1 MQILKIKYQ
10 ICENKFAVYK
20 YIDYICTFKFLIENS
35 LMDIVSRLKLF
46 LDTYNIPNSQF
57 ADNCGIPRPTLS
69 QLLNGRNKKISDE
82 IISKIHA
89 RYPALSV
96 MWLLFNE
103 GSMVSDSNI
112 QISEPQNDT
121 NEDSF
126 IRQSPEFKDHN
137 TTGEQNLFDRD
148 FNSENLESVY
158 LQSKSQNLSDIS
170 TQKPEMR
177 DFDRTSDTQS
187 GLSTSS
193 ISVPTDG
200 LKKITNIVV
209 FYSDN
214 SFQSFQPVLN

>member
-1 MQILKIKYQ
+1 
-10 ICENKFAVYK
+10 
-20 YIDYICTFKFLIENS
+20 
-35 LMDIVSRLKLF
+35 MDIVSRLKLF

-103 GSMVSDSNI
+103 GSMVDDSNI
-112 QISEPQNDT
+112 QFSEPQNDG
-121 NEDSF
+121 NNDNLL
-126 IRQSPEFKDHN
+126 RQSPDSKDYISTEDSNIFN
-137 TTGEQNLFDRD
+137 TDTA
-148 FNSENLESVY
+148 SENSDSTFST
-158 LQSKSQNLSDIS
+158 SKF
-170 TQKPEMR
+170 
-177 DFDRTSDTQS
+177 DFASPKQDLRENDRTTELAA

-214 SFQSFQPVLN
+214 SFQSFQPVSN

>member
-1 MQILKIKYQ
+1 MQIHKSKYA
-10 ICENKFAVYK
+10 IYKNKFAVYK
-20 YIDYICTFKFLIENS
+20 YIDYICTLKFLNENR

-103 GSMVSDSNI
+103 GSMVDDSNI
-112 QISEPQNDT
+112 QFSEPQNDG
-121 NEDSF
+121 NNDNLL
-126 IRQSPEFKDHN
+126 RQSPDSKDYISTEDSNIFN
-137 TTGEQNLFDRD
+137 TDTA
-148 FNSENLESVY
+148 SENSDSTFSP
-158 LQSKSQNLSDIS
+158 SKF
-170 TQKPEMR
+170 
-177 DFDRTSDTQS
+177 DFASPKQDLRENDRTTELAA

-214 SFQSFQPVLN
+214 SFQSFQPVSN